1 MAGNAVFAPRYASA
15 LASVVATH
23 GLDSAAVQQQ
33 LKDFNETLHG
43 SSQLREILSDPSI
56 PADQKLSVVD
66 ALAERLGIMREARNF
81 IAVVI
86 DHQRLGEFSEI
97 LDAYDQ
103 VANTNSGITEAE
115 VTTSR
120 ELNEDDRREL
130 ESRVATL
137 AGTVV
142 RIQYALDPGLLGGA
156 VVRIGATVY
165 DGSLRTQ
172 LEQMKQ
178 TLVAV

>member
-1 MAGNAVFAPRYASA
+1 MAGTAVFAPRYASA

-23 GLDSAAVQQQ
+23 GLDSGAVQQQ
-33 LKDFNETLHG
+33 LKDFNETLR
-43 SSQLREILSDPSI
+43 SSSNLREVLSDPSI
-56 PADQKLSVVD
+56 PTDQKLAVVD
-66 ALAERLGIMREARNF
+66 GLAERLGMMREARNF
-81 IAVVI
+81 VAVVI
-86 DHQRLGEFSEI
+86 DHQRLGDLNEI
-97 LDAYDQ
+97 LAAYDQ
-103 VANTNSGITEAE
+103 VANAGSGITEAE

-120 ELNEDDRREL
+120 ELNEDDRVEL

-137 AGTVV
+137 AGTAV

-156 VVRIGATVY
+156 VVKIGATVY